1 MEYDYHSETSYVV
14 EALRMGDCKFEIG
27 SEQFINLNIII
38 ISTFIGWNNNA
49 RLLGN
54 GRS

>member
-27 SEQFINLNIII
+27 SEQFINLNNK
-38 ISTFIGWNNNA
+38 GRNNNA
-49 RLLGN
+49 HLLGN